1 MDFGETHSY
10 TRQCLFLTLRPAL
23 RGLLHFWLPQKPK
36 RGHRM
41 EAIDPWQI
49 TTGAL
54 AMLAGALVYVGKAQV
69 ALIEAHTKQ
78 LADHS
83 DRITRA
89 EERMLTFPEFKAEI
103 SEVEKRITDAI
114 TGMDRHHTA
123 TAARIEAIAQEA
135 HRKADE
141 LRRDISGA

>member
-1 MDFGETHSY
+1 
-10 TRQCLFLTLRPAL
+10 
-23 RGLLHFWLPQKPK
+23 
-36 RGHRM
+36 M

-54 AMLAGALVYVGKAQV
+54 TMLAGALIYVGRSQV
-69 ALIEAHTKQ
+69 AQIEAHTKL

-83 DRITRA
+83 DRLTRA
-89 EERMLTFPEFKAEI
+89 EERMLTFPQFKAEI
-103 SEVEKRITDAI
+103 AEVEKRITDAI
-114 TGMDRHHTA
+114 TGMDRHHSA
-123 TAARIEAIAQEA
+123 AAARIEALAQEA

>member
-1 MDFGETHSY
+1 
-10 TRQCLFLTLRPAL
+10 
-23 RGLLHFWLPQKPK
+23 
-36 RGHRM
+36 M

-54 AMLAGALVYVGKAQV
+54 TMLAGALIYVGKAQV
-69 ALIEAHTKQ
+69 AQIEAHTKQ
-78 LADHS
+78 LADHG
-83 DRITRA
+83 DRLTRA
-89 EERMLTFPEFKAEI
+89 EERMLTFPQFKAEI
-103 SEVEKRITDAI
+103 GEVEKRITDAI

-123 TAARIEAIAQEA
+123 AIARVEQVALEA